1 MNFIDAVG
9 DWKSNDEWR
18 YADKEA
24 AWKFFFAA
32 GKESSQ
38 TVISA
43 QCVKMSQYESIIFEL
58 RKQLAAALEAEVMQ
72 LREIIEKLWV
82 VIDDI
87 DTYSDMA
94 KADDKL
100 YRSLVERRQKDRWG
114 TRINCDGYKL
124 EFPTQFT
131 PTALNELIEKVEKR
145 TIQRCSVAADKAYAT
160 DEVIAAIRKLGE
172 Q

>member
-1 MNFIDAVG
+1 MTTR
-9 DWKSNDEWR
+9 ET
-18 YADKEA
+18 ELLA
-24 AWKFFFAA
+24 AN
-32 GKESSQ
+32 
-38 TVISA
+38 
-43 QCVKMSQYESIIFEL
+43 
-58 RKQLAAALEAEVMQ
+58 AALEAEVMR

-124 EFPTQFT
+124 EFPTPFT
-131 PTALNELIEKVEKR
+131 PTALNELIEKVEKL
-145 TIQRCSVAADKAYAT
+145 TIERCATAVGLEDSYQDDGFKAKCKAVEQIHDLPT
-160 DEVIAAIRKLGE
+160 GQIRLDELL
-172 Q
+172 

>member
-1 MNFIDAVG
+1 MDTSNF
-9 DWKSNDEWR
+9 
-18 YADKEA
+18 KEV
-24 AWKFFFAA
+24 F
-32 GKESSQ
+32 ESPK
-38 TVISA
+38 
-43 QCVKMSQYESIIFEL
+43 VKALTTQV
-58 RKQLAAALEAEVMQ
+58 AALEAEVMQ

-131 PTALNELIEKVEKR
+131 PTSLNELIEKVEKM
-145 TIQRCSVAADKAYAT
+145 TIERCAHIAEQGPEQCEWT
-160 DEVIAAIRKLGE
+160 DETDYDTGLWHGYLSAAAAIRKLGE
-172 Q
+172 QE

>member
-1 MNFIDAVG
+1 MTTR
-9 DWKSNDEWR
+9 ET
-18 YADKEA
+18 EL
-24 AWKFFFAA
+24 
-32 GKESSQ
+32 
-38 TVISA
+38 TA
-43 QCVKMSQYESIIFEL
+43 QV
-58 RKQLAAALEAEVMQ
+58 AALEAEVMR

-124 EFPTQFT
+124 EFPTPFT
-131 PTALNELIEKVEKR
+131 PTALPELIEKVEKM
-145 TIQRCSVAADKAYAT
+145 TIGRCAGVCKTLDRKEKRHAAGYGPGYLTYTASDC
-160 DEVIAAIRKLGE
+160 EQIIRAIPTGHIKLE
-172 Q
+172 ELL

>member
-1 MNFIDAVG
+1 MTPQRIA
-9 DWKSNDEWR
+9 E
-18 YADKEA
+18 
-24 AWKFFFAA
+24 
-32 GKESSQ
+32 
-38 TVISA
+38 
-43 QCVKMSQYESIIFEL
+43 
-58 RKQLAAALEAEVMQ
+58 LEAEVML

-82 VIDDI
+82 IIDDI

-131 PTALNELIEKVEKR
+131 PTALNELIEKVEKL
-145 TIQRCSVAADKAYAT
+145 TIERCATAARPEDSYQDDWFRAKCNA
-160 DEVIAAIRKLGE
+160 VGQIRALPTGQIKLE
-172 Q
+172 ELL